1 MTSIN
6 GTDPTGLPLA
16 PTPNRERF
24 RLRIEVF
31 LPQDAH
37 SYNAKP
43 YHSFILAKSR
53 SLNLPDLSLR
63 ELRDVVVYRYKTI
76 YPNET

>member
-1 MTSIN
+1 MTS
-6 GTDPTGLPLA
+6 TEPTGLPLE
-16 PTPNRERF
+16 PIPNRERF
-24 RLRIEVF
+24 RLRVEVF

-43 YHSFILAKSR
+43 YHSFIIAKSR
-53 SLNLPDLSLR
+53 SLNLPELTLR